1 MLADHQA
8 AAIIAVKDLPKAKKF
23 YEGTLGFRPVHE

>member
-8 AAIIAVKDLPKAKKF
+8 AATIAFRDLPKAKQF
-23 YEGTLGFRPVHE
+23 YEGTLGFQPVHE